1 MHFTMTQIINY
12 FNLTSKLT
20 NFSSVM
26 SFIYKLSRNE
36 WFLYETNTDLNR
48 LNVHVMSMYL

>member
-26 SFIYKLSRNE
+26 SFIYKLSRND